1 MRLTPTGRRAF
12 VSLNEQFLRNLR
24 DSWTQIARTQADN
37 LDGFPAFLDKE
48 IDKCIK
54 AHHLDEEHL
63 TDAVS
68 HAQRYLEDHGE
79 HGKAISVSK
88 ALLKSLFEYLLAIDA
103 VSSKENAPGSSE
115 MIGIEETISRDSA
128 PTPPAPAPPAPP
140 PVEEALLPHLKANP
154 ANEEL
159 SRQKDENLVS
169 LRNGFHLAHPN
180 DLDVPVSGAE
190 GMEVT
195 ETTGKATAPH
205 KETYTQPPP
214 TTPTQAPALETT
226 HPSPATQ
233 SEVPIREEKNEASP
247 VTGALGAKAPTA
259 SVPTSTAGNPINQ
272 SSWNIRSYD
281 GKLESVHEL
290 TEREQAADEQAALH
304 GLRSEIEKHIQQKHC
319 DIAASILQHVALQTG
334 GTQVAEL
341 ALDTGDRCRALKKK
355 HAALNCYLAAM
366 KADPLHLPALSRLAD
381 ACIDYQ
387 DMNTAVSYLER
398 AAHIM
403 RLRGD
408 TQEALRMYRK
418 ISTLAPHREDIL
430 ELLMKARTTGRLE

>member
-1 MRLTPTGRRAF
+1 M
-12 VSLNEQFLRNLR
+12 SLNDQFLRSLR
-24 DSWTQIARTQADN
+24 DNWSQIARTQADN
-37 LDGFPAFLDKE
+37 LGGFPEFLDKE
-48 IDKCIK
+48 IDKCVK
-54 AHHLDEEHL
+54 SKHLDEDHL

-68 HAQRYLEDHGE
+68 HAQKYLEDHGE

-103 VSSKENAPGSSE
+103 LSVEEHSPGSSE
-115 MIGIEETISRDSA
+115 MIGIEETISREAPAAPLTAPQLESA
-128 PTPPAPAPPAPP
+128 PLPIDSTPLPKLKPN
-140 PVEEALLPHLKANP
+140 PV
-154 ANEEL
+154 NEEL
-159 SRQKDENLVS
+159 SRQMDESLVS
-169 LRNGFHLAHPN
+169 LRNGFHLSHPN
-180 DLDVPVSGAE
+180 DLDGPIGGAE
-190 GMEVT
+190 EMEVA
-195 ETTGKATAPH
+195 ETTGKAAPPH
-205 KETYTQPPP
+205 KEAHPPAAPAVPPHQPVSAATAAQAAPP
-214 TTPTQAPALETT
+214 SPTPPSAEPARDGDALTPTADTVKPPA
-226 HPSPATQ
+226 A
-233 SEVPIREEKNEASP
+233 SE
-247 VTGALGAKAPTA
+247 
-259 SVPTSTAGNPINQ
+259 AGNATRQ

-290 TEREQAADEQAALH
+290 TEREQAADEQASLH

-319 DIAASILQHVALQTG
+319 DMAASILQHVALQTG

-398 AAHIM
+398 SAHIM